1 MRTKSIAKEDIAP
14 GIICTAPWR
23 LTKVK
28 PLPNYELEVEF
39 NDGTHGF
46 VEMIALIMS
55 DRAGVFAALKDK
67 KLFNQAYLEYGVL
80 TWPGEIDLAPDAMHD
95 AVKKNGRWILQ

>member
-28 PLPNYELEVEF
+28 ALPNYELEVEF

-46 VEMIALIMS
+46 VEMITLIMS
-55 DRAGVFAALKDK
+55 DQAGVFTSKRNSLSQNKTRENHA
-67 KLFNQAYLEYGVL
+67 
-80 TWPGEIDLAPDAMHD
+80 
-95 AVKKNGRWILQ
+95 